1 MNRFVNYRIF
11 FLSDDAENEPIEM
24 QLTVYDIDLE
34 LQSYLYECF
43 SSSETFS
50 EEVFTQGQM
59 GIEQVSHGSIVI
71 RLRPIS
77 DQAVQNLL
85 NAKENNKLL
94 ELIGGILKQAYIKKV
109 TDKTTPMSVRIQ
121 VIYSNSASKKT
132 SEF

>member
-1 MNRFVNYRIF
+1 MLIIVT
-11 FLSDDAENEPIEM
+11 FLSDDAQNDPIEM
-24 QLTVYDIDLE
+24 QLTVYDSDVEVEI
-34 LQSYLYECF
+34 YLYECF

-59 GIEQVSHGSIVI
+59 GVEQVSHGSIVI

-85 NAKENNKLL
+85 SAKENNKLL
-94 ELIGGILKQAYIKKV
+94 EMIGGILKQAYIKKV
-109 TDKTTPMSVRIQ
+109 TDETTPMRVRIQ

-132 SEF
+132 S

>member
-1 MNRFVNYRIF
+1 MLIIVT
-11 FLSDDAENEPIEM
+11 FLSDDAQNDPIEM
-24 QLTVYDIDLE
+24 QLTVYDSDVEVEI
-34 LQSYLYECF
+34 YLYECF

-59 GIEQVSHGSIVI
+59 GVEQVSHGSIVI

-85 NAKENNKLL
+85 SAKENNKLL
-94 ELIGGILKQAYIKKV
+94 EMIGGILKQAYIKKV
-109 TDKTTPMSVRIQ
+109 TDKTTPMRVRIQ

-132 SEF
+132 S

>member
-1 MNRFVNYRIF
+1 MLIIVT
-11 FLSDDAENEPIEM
+11 FLSDDAHNDPIEL

-34 LQSYLYECF
+34 LESYIYGLF

-50 EEVFTQGQM
+50 EEVFTQGHM

-109 TDKTTPMSVRIQ
+109 TDKTTPMRVRVK
-121 VIYSNSASKKT
+121 VIYSNSASKKP
-132 SEF
+132 S

>member
-1 MNRFVNYRIF
+1 MFNLF
-11 FLSDDAENEPIEM
+11 FLSDDAQNDPIEM
-24 QLTVYDIDLE
+24 KLTVYGIDLE
-34 LQSYLYECF
+34 SESYIYGLF

-77 DQAVQNLL
+77 DQAVQHLL

-109 TDKTTPMSVRIQ
+109 TDKTTPMRVRVQ
-121 VIYSNSASKKT
+121 VVYSNSASKKP
-132 SEF
+132 S

>member
-1 MNRFVNYRIF
+1 MLIIVAF
-11 FLSDDAENEPIEM
+11 FLSDDAQNDPIDMEV
-24 QLTVYDIDLE
+24 TVYDIDME

-43 SSSETFS
+43 RSSETFS

-59 GIEQVSHGSIVI
+59 GVEQVSYGSIVI

-94 ELIGGILKQAYIKKV
+94 EMIGGILKEAYIKKV
-109 TDKTTPMSVRIQ
+109 TDKTTPMRVGIQ
-121 VIYSNSASKKT
+121 VFYSNSPSKKP